1 MSYSRRLFAVFV
13 FATVSILIVSPATA
27 DPSPAV
33 VVSPKHASALEA
45 FAARE
50 VQRYI
55 YVRTGT
61 LLPFANKPGK
71 RDAII
76 LAQKSDPLL
85 DSIRAEGQLD
95 VLEEQDYLLRTV
107 RDENGRSTIYL
118 VGGCETAVLYAAYR
132 FAEHLGVRFYLHGDV
147 IPDESILFVLPDL
160 DEMASPL
167 FPLRGIQPF
176 HDFPEGPDW
185 WNMNNYKAIIG
196 QLPKLRMN
204 FLGLHT
210 YPENRP
216 NAEPTVWIGR
226 TDDVEPD
233 GGVSFSYPASYYN
246 TAMNVG
252 WGLQAKKT
260 SDYYCGAGALFDRDD
275 FGSEVMHGLTPMP
288 DAPEACNEVFERAG
302 VMLRDAFKHA
312 SVLGVKTC
320 VGTETPLVVPKRVQE
335 RISPGNT
342 VPGNAGHQPGS
353 SSAEDLYAGMFT
365 RIMKAY
371 PIDYYWF
378 WTPETWTWEGT
389 TQEDTQKTIDDILAA
404 KAAAERVG
412 APFQLATCG
421 WVLGPQFD
429 RAYLDKALPKDF
441 AVSCISR
448 AVGHDPVEPAFA
460 QISGR
465 DKWAIPWL
473 EDDPAMT
480 SPQLWVARMRRD
492 ARDALDYG
500 CTGLMGIHWRTRI
513 LGPNVAALAQA
524 AWDQSGWTEPERK
537 TGPVGGRVAQFSQT
551 DFADTADDA
560 LYQSV
565 RYDMSAYAIEVPNG
579 RYTVTLHLCE
589 PYYREPGK
597 RIFGYRVENTAPV
610 EHLDILASIGP
621 DRAMV
626 KTVENVT
633 VEDGTLDINF
643 IKEMEFPCVA
653 AIEVV
658 GETFAQRIN
667 CGGPAIGDFIAD
679 PEPVIAGPLPDDFY
693 SDWAASEFGSEVG
706 GDAARILSAL
716 DGKLPVPSAWIG
728 GPGGYTPDE
737 KPWDEVKKEYAF
749 VDDLAALRDRITT
762 PGNLA
767 RFDYWLSTFEYL
779 RASAKVRCAWGA
791 FNAAMKSVEEK
802 AIAKVDTPRDDTRA
816 AAEHPPRHFV
826 SAPFKGGP
834 NGASFAAHH
843 TQPDTWFLPV
853 RSSPEPA
860 TRVEQGPPLKGAGP
874 QGRGGCS
881 SPSALLAQLAF
892 AASAP
897 NNTKA
902 QLARDVALP
911 RWLELIDAVRE
922 MYGYLLATVNTTGE
936 MGTVCNWEQHTFP
949 ALLDETAAKLSAALG
964 EPISPD
970 NYLSRTYEGEPRI
983 IVPAVRTAVS
993 KGEDL
998 VIPIIILDDQPP
1010 REVTIH
1016 YRPLRAKKYTTKS
1029 AEHVGR
1035 NTYQARIP
1043 AEEFPQTGVE
1053 YHVEASTQEGEMIQ
1067 WPASGGTI
1075 NQSVILS
1082 L

>member
-1 MSYSRRLFAVFV
+1 MKTTHYLTAILLVLAVFA
-13 FATVSILIVSPATA
+13 ATPRATA
-27 DPSPAV
+27 EPSPAV
-33 VVSPKHASALEA
+33 VVSSKHASPLEA

-50 VQRYI
+50 VQRYV
-55 YVRTGT
+55 YVRTGV
-61 LLPFANKPGK
+61 LLPFAGKPGK
-71 RDAII
+71 RDAIV
-76 LAQKSDPLL
+76 LAQKSDPVL
-85 DSIRAEGQLD
+85 DPLRTDAQLD
-95 VLEEQDYLLRTV
+95 ALEKEDYLLRTV
-107 RDENGRSTIYL
+107 RDETSRTTIYL
-118 VGGCETAVLYAAYR
+118 VGGSETAVLYAAYR
-132 FAEHLGVRFYLHGDV
+132 FAEHIGVRFYLHGDV
-147 IPDESILFVLPDL
+147 IPDVQIPFALPDL
-160 DEMASPL
+160 NETASPL

-185 WNMNNYKAIIG
+185 WNTNNYKAIIG

-204 FLGLHT
+204 FFGLHT

-226 TDDVEPD
+226 PEDVEED
-233 GGVSFSYPASYYN
+233 GGVASSYPASYYN

-260 SDYYCGAGALFDRDD
+260 SDYYCGASVLFDRDD
-275 FGSEVMHGLTPMP
+275 FGSEVMRGLTPMP
-288 DAPEACNEVFERAG
+288 NELEACNEVFERTGA
-302 VMLRDAFKHA
+302 MLRDAFQLA
-312 SVLGVKTC
+312 SALGVKTC

-335 RISPGNT
+335 R
-342 VPGNAGHQPGS
+342 AGES
-353 SSAEDLYAGMFT
+353 VIKAEDLYAGMFT
-365 RIMKAY
+365 RIMQAY

-429 RAYLDKALPKDF
+429 RAYLDKALPKEF
-441 AVSCISR
+441 PVSCISR

-460 QISGR
+460 LISGR

-524 AWDQSGWTEPERK
+524 AWSQTGWTEPETK
-537 TGPVGGRVAQFSQT
+537 SGPVGGRVAQFAQT
-551 DFADTADDA
+551 DFADTADDT
-560 LYQSV
+560 LYRSV
-565 RYDMSAYAIEVPNG
+565 RYDMSAYRIVTPNG

-597 RIFGYRVENTAPV
+597 RIFGYRVEDTTPV
-610 EHLDILASIGP
+610 EHLDVFGAVGP

-626 KTVENVT
+626 KTIENVT
-633 VEDGTLDINF
+633 VDDDILDIDF
-643 IKEMEFPCVA
+643 IKEIEFPCVA

-658 GETFAQRIN
+658 GETFTQRIN
-667 CGGPAIGDFIAD
+667 CGGAAFGGFAAD
-679 PEPVIAGPLPDDFY
+679 PEPVTTGPLADDFY
-693 SDWAASEFGSEVG
+693 RDWASSEFGPEVG
-706 GDAARILSAL
+706 EDAARILSAV
-716 DGKLPVPSAWIG
+716 DGKLPTPSAWIG

-749 VDDLAALRDRITT
+749 VDDLAALRSKIST

-767 RFDYWLSTFEYL
+767 RFDYWLNTFEYL

-791 FNAAMKSVEEK
+791 FNAAMKSVE
-802 AIAKVDTPRDDTRA
+802 DA
-816 AAEHPPRHFV
+816 ADP
-826 SAPFKGGP
+826 
-834 NGASFAAHH
+834 AA
-843 TQPDTWFLPV
+843 
-853 RSSPEPA
+853 
-860 TRVEQGPPLKGAGP
+860 RVKLARE
-874 QGRGGCS
+874 
-881 SPSALLAQLAF
+881 SALSQWTAM
-892 AASAP
+892 
-897 NNTKA
+897 
-902 QLARDVALP
+902 
-911 RWLELIDAVRE
+911 IDAVRE
-922 MYGYLLATVNTTGE
+922 MYGHLLATVNTTGE
-936 MGTVCNWEQHTFP
+936 LGTVCNWEQHTFP
-949 ALLDETAAKLSAALG
+949 ALLDKTAAKLSDALG
-964 EPISPD
+964 ESISPEK
-970 NYLSRTYEGEPRI
+970 YLSRTYDGEPRI
-983 IVPAVRTAVS
+983 IVPAVRTAIS

-1016 YRPLRAKKYTTKS
+1016 YRPMGGKIYTIKS

-1035 NTYQARIP
+1035 NAYQAIIP
-1043 AEEFPQTGVE
+1043 AREFPEVGLE
-1053 YHVEASTQEGEMIQ
+1053 YHVEAGTVTGEAMK
-1067 WPASGGTI
+1067 WPATGSAA
-1075 NQSVILS
+1075 NQTVMPGP
-1082 L
+1082 